1 VNKPRNRFTIGD
13 DDSFSEEQ
21 ELLQPKSGPRIRGIE
36 KVSNPRRR
44 QILAQ
49 IGLILGVTI
58 ITVSAILLVVK
69 FKKPDLFSSSKPSQ
83 GQIAPADQIVSKDK
97 VDLPEMESANT
108 HLLRGK
114 GSYYKGYL
122 NDAMA
127 EFTEVVESDASDKD
141 KAIALTYMGIIEDTR
156 GNYQKAL
163 EHYSRAVKY
172 DPSNAGTFRNIAITY
187 RNMNNLDEA
196 LSYIAKAID
205 LDPKSSNNLVMQGN
219 LLFQLR
225 RYSEAVK
232 SYEKAVE
239 IEPQNAAALYN
250 IAQSYSRMGND
261 VQAIEYLRNAAA
273 ADKTGRIAYMA
284 YGKLGLI
291 ALGNKDYPTAELNLS
306 KAIALNDADP
316 IDHYNL
322 GVTYLEQGKKE
333 DALREFTKAETLG
346 SEDAAMLENLG
357 EAYTSLQEYD
367 RGIDI
372 YKKLLTVNSRN
383 VKVLSLLGDL
393 LFQKGEL
400 EQALR
405 FYKKIV
411 EIEPASERAHTAFI
425 NIGIVLDEA
434 QRFDEAI
441 EAYNNAL
448 TINPK
453 DDVAL
458 YNLGIAYKH
467 AGKADEAL
475 KSWKKS
481 SELNPDNE
489 KPLIARADL
498 LYERGE
504 FDDALEDYGKI
515 ADKWPL
521 LARPQFSIASI
532 YQKKGLNDYA
542 KKRYLKVVEL
552 GNDNELVRKAYLNLA
567 MISSQGKKEAGE
579 FNEAVSYV
587 QKALLAQPGD
597 AETLQSLG
605 VVYYRRGSYDK
616 AIESFYQVIKSSRNK
631 PLLGQAYNQIG
642 MCYYRK
648 ADYKKALRAFTQG
661 VEEDPANEELRMNR
675 KAAMQA
681 YEQGLE

>member
-1 VNKPRNRFTIGD
+1 VKLPVRNRFTIGED
-13 DDSFSEEQ
+13 DDYAGEE
-21 ELLQPKSGPRIRGIE
+21 LPPKRPRISGIE
-36 KVSNPRRR
+36 KASNPRRR
-44 QILAQ
+44 QMMRQLAL
-49 IGLILGVTI
+49 IGVVGA
-58 ITVSAILLVVK
+58 ITVASVLLVVK
-69 FKKPDLFSSSKPSQ
+69 FTKPGFFTGSKQAQDQLAQS
-83 GQIAPADQIVSKDK
+83 DQIVSKDK
-97 VDLPEMESANT
+97 ADLPEMETTNP

-127 EFTEVVESDASDKD
+127 EFTEVVESDAPEKE

-163 EHYSRAVKY
+163 EYYSRAVKY
-172 DPSNAGTFRNIAITY
+172 DPANAGTFRNIAITY
-187 RNMNNLDEA
+187 RNMNKLDEA
-196 LSYIAKAID
+196 LSYIEKAID
-205 LDPKSSNNLVMQGN
+205 LDPKAANNLLMQGN
-219 LLFQLR
+219 LYFQLR
-225 RYSEAVK
+225 RYSDAVK

-239 IEPQNAAALYN
+239 LEPQNAAALYN
-250 IAQSYSRMGND
+250 TAQAYSRMGKD

-306 KAIALNDADP
+306 KAIALNGSDP

-322 GVTYLEQGKKE
+322 GVTYLEQGKKPE
-333 DALREFTKAETLG
+333 ALAEFTKAETLG

-357 EAYTSLQEYD
+357 EAYTSLQEFD

-372 YKKLLTVNSRN
+372 YKKLLSVNSRN
-383 VKVLSLLGDL
+383 IKVLSLLGDL

-405 FYKKIV
+405 YYKKIV
-411 EIEPASERAHTAFI
+411 EIEPASERAHTAFV

-467 AGKADEAL
+467 AGKPDEAL
-475 KSWKKS
+475 RAWKKS

-489 KPLIARADL
+489 KPLIARADM

-521 LARPQFSIASI
+521 LPRPQFSIASI
-532 YQKKGLNDYA
+532 YQKKGLFDYA

-552 GNDNELVRKAYLNLA
+552 GSDNELARKAYLNLA

-579 FNEAVSYV
+579 FNEAVGYI
-587 QKALLAQPGD
+587 QKALISQPGD
-597 AETLQSLG
+597 AESLQSLG

-616 AIESFYQVIKSSRNK
+616 AIESFYQVIKSSREK
-631 PLLGQAYNQIG
+631 PLLGQAYNHIG
-642 MCYYRK
+642 MCYYKK

-661 VEEDPANEELRMNR
+661 VEEDETNEELRMNR

-681 YEQGLE
+681 YEQTLE